1 MVTSL
6 ARPLSST
13 CKLSCRASRLE
24 IRIITKGNMRV
35 LHDMMGKLPTVE
47 VPLTKSS
54 LQYTQRGSNPVPIPG
69 SHQASVCVGNPV
81 EILMFSATDIVSRM
95 HTSCGVI
102 LVMYSGLTHLATY
115 LNNRFVRVTRPRRP
129 HASARLG
136 SQVHGAKRWRKVPI
150 D

>member
-1 MVTSL
+1 MYHFTYGSL
-6 ARPLSST
+6 VG
-13 CKLSCRASRLE
+13 ASLKQHVQ
-24 IRIITKGNMRV
+24 IIVPCIAIGITKGNMRV

-81 EILMFSATDIVSRM
+81 EILMFSATQTLSVGCIHHAGLYWLCIV
-95 HTSCGVI
+95 
-102 LVMYSGLTHLATY
+102 
-115 LNNRFVRVTRPRRP
+115 
-129 HASARLG
+129 
-136 SQVHGAKRWRKVPI
+136 